1 MQEQDSRLRVVA
13 VTRRSHL
20 EPFNERY
27 GDVSLTVRTIGVES
41 KMAAWVRA
49 VLRTIGALDSILGIF
64 GLYLFLDPI
73 SRGLLALD
81 ANSPEHPYFRTALV
95 AMVVTSGAL
104 LLLFVLAAVQL
115 LRLKKSG
122 VTAHTTASILLVAY
136 NLLIRAF
143 LATGG
148 RVGMSVAAA
157 IGIGDSGI
165 APFNLPR
172 YVYPAASTVLLLIAR
187 RKMAAA
193 LQMPR
198 DTA

>member
-1 MQEQDSRLRVVA
+1 
-13 VTRRSHL
+13 
-20 EPFNERY
+20 
-27 GDVSLTVRTIGVES
+27 
-41 KMAAWVRA
+41 MAAWVRA